1 MDTIDLS
8 NATHKEARRACN
20 SIFVCSFGKY
30 KKVHAF
36 VEFVT
41 RINNRDKIILRIQ
54 NQKIWRIAFS
64 LHGLTWPKDEEPYAD
79 EAIELLRT
87 TISQRWVE
95 VELETMETID
105 KDGHFVGYL
114 LESNTH
120 VIIPV
125 LEAGLAKLTN
135 VWPENYTFKAEE
147 YAREK
152 KLKIWEN

>member
-1 MDTIDLS
+1 MILNTKGVDSGVNPSVMDTIDLS
-8 NATHKEARRACN
+8 NVRTRLIRMCFFSKELVFSFIQSFDVCVCVFFFQATRKEARRACN
-20 SIFVCSFGKY
+20 SIFQWSFGKY

-87 TISQRWVE
+87 TISQRLVE
-95 VELETMETID
+95 V
-105 KDGHFVGYL
+105 
-114 LESNTH
+114 
-120 VIIPV
+120 II
-125 LEAGLAKLTN
+125 
-135 VWPENYTFKAEE
+135 
-147 YAREK
+147 
-152 KLKIWEN
+152 